1 MPQRPIRK
9 PRVDKERAKRS
20 VITRILPRREV
31 QAFGSI
37 EVYPKKVRF
46 RTQNPGEK
54 VYLLVRAH
62 IITNLGWIFRFAVLS
77 ALPILLIGVF
87 DYLDID
93 YGFFRYEYV
102 VLVLIVYY
110 ISVIA
115 SALMNLLGW
124 YYNIY
129 LVTSERVLHYE
140 FRPLLAYKISE
151 AEIENIQDVSQISVG
166 FLPNVFGF
174 GDIRIQTAA
183 NKSRFYFRAVP
194 RPVWFRN
201 VIADLSSLVR
211 AYEP

>member
-1 MPQRPIRK
+1 MLRK
-9 PRVDKERAKRS
+9 PTANRDQTHRS
-20 VITRILPRREV
+20 VVTKILPRREV

-37 EVYPKKVRF
+37 EVYPKRVRF

-62 IITNLGWIFRFAVLS
+62 IITNIGWIFRFAMLATIPVVVF
-77 ALPILLIGVF
+77 ALF
-87 DYLDID
+87 NYLAID
-93 YGFFRYEYV
+93 FGFFTEEYV
-102 VLVLIVYY
+102 GLLLVAYY
-110 ISVIA
+110 VSILST
-115 SALMNLLGW
+115 ALMNLLSW

-140 FRPLLAYKISE
+140 FRPLLSYKISE
-151 AEIENIQDVSQISVG
+151 AEIENIQDVSQVSVG
-166 FLPNVFGF
+166 FVPNMFGY

-183 NKSRFYFRAVP
+183 NKSRFFFRAVP
-194 RPVWFRN
+194 RPVWFRD